1 MALVALD
8 VAWRVEIVVVARRD
22 FLTRQQVGDVE
33 TDNLGGIIVRR
44 SSFDALQESGNKT
57 EVGSA
62 RESQDAVECPD
73 RDATPEEAVEFS
85 FEDFKVTVVCQWLI
99 NVASLMNR

>member
-8 VAWRVEIVVVARRD
+8 VAWRIEIVVVSRSD
-22 FLTRQQVGDVE
+22 FFVRQQVGDVE

-62 RESQDAVECPD
+62 RKSHDAVECPD
-73 RDATPEEAVEFS
+73 RDAAP
-85 FEDFKVTVVCQWLI
+85 
-99 NVASLMNR
+99 